1 VLALEPPF
9 QAAVASGQLS
19 PKDAYELFCVPAAH
33 RAELYAAYEA
43 GKSRAA
49 VCKLAQAPRSP
60 R

>member
-9 QAAVASGQLS
+9 QAAVASGKLS

-49 VCKLAQAPRSP
+49 VRKLAQALRSP